1 MDADT
6 SLRLTIERARSFQR
20 LRTSAIEQYLQQVA
34 EQIEYMERVGIT
46 SIQITIPQ
54 FFNRI
59 PLDREYTYR
68 KVKKKLKKIGYKV
81 VGYPDEYMLVISWFM
96 V

>member
-1 MDADT
+1 MDAET
-6 SLRLTIERARSFQR
+6 LLQTTLERARSFQR
-20 LRTSAIEQYLQQVA
+20 LRSSAIEQYLQQIA

-46 SIQITIPQ
+46 SIHVTVPQ

-59 PLDREYTYR
+59 PLDREYTYK
-68 KVKKKLKKIGYKV
+68 KVKKKLKKIGYRV
-81 VGYPDEYMLVISWFM
+81 VGYPDDYVLVISWFM

>member
-1 MDADT
+1 MDAET
-6 SLRLTIERARSFQR
+6 SLRMTLERARSIQR
-20 LRTSAIEQYLQQVA
+20 LRNAAVEQYLQQVA

-46 SIQITIPQ
+46 SIKITVPQ

-59 PLDREYTYR
+59 PLDRDATYH
-68 KVKKKLKKIGYKV
+68 KVKKKLTKIGFHVSEQPNYV
-81 VGYPDEYMLVISWFM
+81 LVISWFM